1 MPARIRPPKYCRH
14 REKNRADRAYCVLD
28 GKRHA
33 LGIYGTAESYKKFSD
48 LINGDPP
55 REKKTAAPA
64 PTALSLVVLMADYL
78 EHCIDAYGG
87 EKSSEVYHLKGA
99 FKILRRTHGELLA
112 KDFGPKAFTELR
124 LEFINAGWSRTYIGD
139 QCGRIKRMFA
149 WGVAQEVLHGDARHR
164 LDAVRPLKPGEHGV
178 RETPPV
184 KPVSQADLDATLK
197 LMKPERADQVR
208 LLLLTGMRPQ
218 ELMQLSVEHIDRT
231 TDVWTYRP
239 PQHKT
244 QRYGKDRVVAIGP
257 RAQEILTPYLF
268 RKPCFTATRDAL
280 RNAVR
285 RAAKRAGVP
294 HWWPYRCRHNA
305 ATVARAAGGL
315 EAAQHLLGHSKASTT
330 EIYAEINQRVA
341 VDTARNIG

>member
-1 MPARIRPPKYCRH
+1 
-14 REKNRADRAYCVLD
+14 
-28 GKRHA
+28 
-33 LGIYGTAESYKKFSD
+33 
-48 LINGDPP
+48 
-55 REKKTAAPA
+55 
-64 PTALSLVVLMADYL
+64 MADYL

-231 TDVWTYRP
+231 TDVFGPTPPAATQNAALRERP
-239 PQHKT
+239 CCGHRPQGSGDPNPVSIPQAVLHGHARRPT
-244 QRYGKDRVVAIGP
+244 QRG
-257 RAQEILTPYLF
+257 
-268 RKPCFTATRDAL
+268 TAS
-280 RNAVR
+280 
-285 RAAKRAGVP
+285 G
-294 HWWPYRCRHNA
+294 
-305 ATVARAAGGL
+305 
-315 EAAQHLLGHSKASTT
+315 
-330 EIYAEINQRVA
+330 
-341 VDTARNIG
+341 